1 MARFDV
7 YTNPDASE
15 RKRVPFLLDIQND
28 HVQSLQTRVVVPL
41 WDAALV
47 QTPIS
52 DLNPVFK
59 VGGRQVVM
67 DTPALGAIPLAVL
80 RTTAGSLAAH
90 QLIIQNAID
99 SLFGSY

>member
-28 HVQSLQTRVVVPL
+28 HIQSLQTRVVVPL

-67 DTPALGAIPLAVL
+67 DTPALGAVPLTVL
-80 RTTAGSLAAH
+80 RSTAGSLAAH

>member
-28 HVQSLQTRVVVPL
+28 HIQSLQTRVVVPL

-59 VGGRQVVM
+59 VVGRQVVM
-67 DTPALGAIPLAVL
+67 DTPALGAVPLTVL

>member
-7 YTNPDASE
+7 YVNPDSAE

-28 HVQSLQTRVVVPL
+28 HIKNLQTRVVVPL
-41 WDAALV
+41 WDSAMV

-59 VGGRQVVM
+59 VGDRQVVM
-67 DTPALGAIPLAVL
+67 DTPALVAVPLVVL
-80 RTTAGSLAAH
+80 RSAVGSLAAH
-90 QLIIQNAID
+90 QLAIQNAVD
-99 SLFGSY
+99 SLFGSC

>member
-67 DTPALGAIPLAVL
+67 DTPALGAVPLTVL

>member
-7 YTNPDASE
+7 YSNPDAAE

-28 HVQSLQTRVVVPL
+28 HIQNLQTRVVVPL
-41 WDAALV
+41 WDSALV
-47 QTPIS
+47 QTPMS

-67 DTPALGAIPLAVL
+67 DTPALGAVPLAAL

>member
-7 YTNPDASE
+7 YANPDAAE
-15 RKRVPFLLDIQND
+15 RKRVPFFLDIQND
-28 HVQSLQTRVVVPL
+28 HLKNLNTRVVVPL
-41 WDAALV
+41 WEAAMV

-59 VGGRQVVM
+59 VGGRRVVM
-67 DTPALGAIPLAVL
+67 DTPALGAVPLAVL
-80 RTTAGSLAAH
+80 RSTVGSLATH
-90 QLIIQNAID
+90 QLTIQNAID